1 MKLSKPIR
9 RESSKT
15 LMKEYRKRLGKMIML
30 IAQNLAKKWNFS
42 RYSWIDEMISDGVLR
57 SIEVFDNFDPDKS
70 NNPFWYFS
78 MVINRVFIQRLK
90 KEKHYY
96 EGNKSLLMTTQLYTL
111 QEWDS
116 SKLTVDDIM
125 RNFDFNMKE

>member
-1 MKLSKPIR
+1 
-9 RESSKT
+9 
-15 LMKEYRKRLGKMIML
+15 MKEYRKRLGKMIML

-42 RYSWIDEMISDGVLR
+42 RYTWIDEMISDGVLR